1 MARPHAFESLAGRWS
16 AFTTTLDDKPA
27 YLAMIGYIF
36 GRMLAL
42 AFVLLVV
49 SIIVFV
55 LMNLVPGGP
64 FTLADRG
71 YSGAALENL
80 ERKYGLDKPV
90 LERYINYITSALRL
104 DFGHSFAVA
113 GSPPVTELIA
123 RIWPVTFQL
132 GLYTILLS
140 FSLGII
146 LGVVAAYHQN
156 GIIDNLVTFIS
167 TAGIAVPNFIIAT
180 WFLLVFGFQNGWGV
194 ESKWIVGPVVDGGAA
209 ILSWDY
215 FLPVLTYA
223 LAPLALVAR
232 YTRSSIADALH
243 ADYVRT
249 ARAKGLTERGIML
262 RHVFRNALIPMVT
275 ALLPQVPNLLTGSL
289 FIEVVY
295 GVPGLGKFFVTSIFN
310 RDYPMIMGLVL
321 LIALLWGL
329 TYLITD
335 ILYTAIDPRIRLSD
349 SKGA

>member
-1 MARPHAFESLAGRWS
+1 ML
-16 AFTTTLDDKPA
+16 
-27 YLAMIGYIF
+27 GYIF
-36 GRMLAL
+36 RRLL
-42 AFVLLVV
+42 SLIFVLFVV
-49 SIIVFV
+49 SVIVFV

-80 ERKYGLDKPV
+80 ERKYGLDKPIHV
-90 LERYINYITSALRL
+90 RYVNYLVSALQL
-104 DFGHSFAVA
+104 DFGNSFSVA
-113 GSPPVTELIA
+113 GNPPVTELIA

-140 FSLGII
+140 FGLGIF
-146 LGVVAAYHQN
+146 LGIVAAYYHN
-156 GIIDNLVTFIS
+156 SVVDNFVTFVA
-167 TAGIAVPNFIIAT
+167 TAGIAVPNFVIAT
-180 WFLLVFGFQNGWGV
+180 WLLLIFGFQNGWGE
-194 ESKWIVGPVVDGGAA
+194 ESKWIVGPVTPDGAA

-223 LAPLALVAR
+223 LAPLALVSR
-232 YTRSSIADALH
+232 YTRSSFADVLH
-243 ADYVRT
+243 ADFIRT
-249 ARAKGLTERGIML
+249 ARSKGLSERFILL
-262 RHVFRNALIPMVT
+262 RHVFRNALVPMITV
-275 ALLPQVPNLLTGSL
+275 LLPQIPNLLTGSL
-289 FIEVVY
+289 FIEVIF

-335 ILYTAIDPRIRLSD
+335 LLYTVVDPRIRLGER
-349 SKGA
+349 KAA

>member
-1 MARPHAFESLAGRWS
+1 
-16 AFTTTLDDKPA
+16 
-27 YLAMIGYIF
+27 
-36 GRMLAL
+36 MLAYIL
-42 AFVLLVV
+42 RRLVSLGFVLLIV
-49 SIIVFV
+49 SVLVFI

-90 LERYINYITSALRL
+90 HARYLNYLSSALQL
-104 DFGHSFAVA
+104 DFGNSFSVA
-113 GSPPVTELIA
+113 GNPPVTELIS

-140 FSLGII
+140 FGLGITLGII
-146 LGVVAAYHQN
+146 AAYHHN
-156 GIIDNLVTFIS
+156 GIIDNMVTFVA

-180 WFLLVFGFQNGWGV
+180 WLLLIFGFQNGWGV
-194 ESKWIVGPVVDGGAA
+194 ESKWIVGPIVPGGAA

-223 LAPLALVAR
+223 LAPLALVSR
-232 YTRSSIADALH
+232 YTRSSFSDVLTADFI
-243 ADYVRT
+243 RT
-249 ARAKGLTERGIML
+249 ARSKGLSERFIML
-262 RHVFRNALIPMVT
+262 RHVFRNALIPMITV
-275 ALLPQVPNLLTGSL
+275 LLPQIPNLLTGSL

-335 ILYTAIDPRIRLSD
+335 VLYTVIDPRIRLGET
-349 SKGA
+349 KGA

>member
-1 MARPHAFESLAGRWS
+1 
-16 AFTTTLDDKPA
+16 
-27 YLAMIGYIF
+27 MIGYIL
-36 GRMLAL
+36 RRLLSL
-42 AFVLLVV
+42 AFVLFVV
-49 SIIVFV
+49 SVIVFV

-64 FTLADRG
+64 FTLAERG

-90 LERYINYITSALRL
+90 HLRYLNYLTSALQL
-104 DFGHSFAVA
+104 DFGNSFSVA
-113 GSPPVTELIA
+113 GNPPVTELIA

-140 FSLGII
+140 FGLGIF
-146 LGVVAAYHQN
+146 LGIVAAYYHN
-156 GIIDNLVTFIS
+156 GIIDNLVTFIA

-180 WFLLVFGFQNGWGV
+180 WFLLIFGFQNGWGA
-194 ESKWIVGPVVDGGAA
+194 ESKWIVGPLTADGAA

-215 FLPVLTYA
+215 ILPVVTYA
-223 LAPLALVAR
+223 LAPLALVSR
-232 YTRSSIADALH
+232 YTRSSFTDVLKADF
-243 ADYVRT
+243 VRT
-249 ARAKGLTERGIML
+249 ARSKGLSERKILL
-262 RHVFRNALIPMVT
+262 RHVLRNALIPMITV
-275 ALLPQVPNLLTGSL
+275 LLPQIPNLLTGSL

-329 TYLITD
+329 TYLVTD
-335 ILYTAIDPRIRLSD
+335 VLYTVIDPRIRLGERQ
-349 SKGA
+349 GA

>member
-1 MARPHAFESLAGRWS
+1 
-16 AFTTTLDDKPA
+16 
-27 YLAMIGYIF
+27 MILYIL
-36 GRMLAL
+36 RRLLSL
-42 AFVLLVV
+42 AFVLFVV
-49 SIIVFV
+49 SVIVFA

-90 LERYINYITSALRL
+90 HERYFNYVSSALQL
-104 DFGHSFAVA
+104 DFGNSYSVA
-113 GSPPVTELIA
+113 GNPPVTELIA

-140 FSLGII
+140 FGLGIL
-146 LGVVAAYHQN
+146 LGIVAAYHRN
-156 GIIDNLVTFIS
+156 GIIDNLVTLIA

-180 WFLLVFGFQNGWGV
+180 WFLLIFGFQNGWGM
-194 ESKWIVGPVVDGGAA
+194 ESNWIIGPVTEDGMA
-209 ILSWDY
+209 ILSSDY
-215 FLPVLTYA
+215 ILPVLTYA
-223 LAPLALVAR
+223 LAPLALVSR
-232 YTRSSIADALH
+232 YTRSSFTDALK

-249 ARAKGLTERGIML
+249 ARSKGLTERAIML
-262 RHVFRNALIPMVT
+262 RHVLRNALIPMVT
-275 ALLPQVPNLLTGSL
+275 VLLPQIPNLLTGSL

-335 ILYTAIDPRIRLSD
+335 ILYTVIDPRIRLGGRQ
-349 SKGA
+349 GA

>member
-1 MARPHAFESLAGRWS
+1 ML
-16 AFTTTLDDKPA
+16 
-27 YLAMIGYIF
+27 GYILRRLVSL
-36 GRMLAL
+36 G
-42 AFVLLVV
+42 FVLLVV
-49 SIIVFV
+49 SVLVFI

-90 LERYINYITSALRL
+90 HARYINYLTSALQL
-104 DFGHSFAVA
+104 DFGNSYSVA
-113 GSPPVTELIA
+113 GNPPVTELIS

-140 FSLGII
+140 FGLGITLGII
-146 LGVVAAYHQN
+146 AAYHHN
-156 GIIDNLVTFIS
+156 GIIDNMVTFVA

-180 WFLLVFGFQNGWGV
+180 WLLLIFGFQNGWGV
-194 ESKWIVGPVVDGGAA
+194 ESKWIIGPIAPGGAA

-215 FLPVLTYA
+215 LLPVLTYA
-223 LAPLALVAR
+223 LAPLALVSR
-232 YTRSSIADALH
+232 YTRSSFSDVLTADFI
-243 ADYVRT
+243 RT
-249 ARAKGLTERGIML
+249 ARAKGLSERFIML
-262 RHVFRNALIPMVT
+262 RHVFRNALIPMITV
-275 ALLPQVPNLLTGSL
+275 LLPQIPNLLTGSL

-335 ILYTAIDPRIRLSD
+335 VLYTVIDPRIRLGET
-349 SKGA
+349 KGA